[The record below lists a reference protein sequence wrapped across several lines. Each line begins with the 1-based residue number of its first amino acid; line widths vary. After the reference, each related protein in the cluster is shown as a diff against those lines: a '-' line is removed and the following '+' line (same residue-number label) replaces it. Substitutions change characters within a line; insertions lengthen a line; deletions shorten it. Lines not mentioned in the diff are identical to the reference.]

1 MLGRLLRNRR
11 AGESGM
17 AWNLP
22 GLAAPETLTVTS
34 AAFTDGQPIPLAHA
48 GRIVG
53 DRGVSPPL
61 AWSAVPE
68 GTAGVLLVMQ
78 DVDAVSGQPFI
89 HCLAAIDPLVSSLD
103 LGALSGTRP
112 GPGVAVFR
120 SSMGRGYL
128 GPAPVKGHGPHHYVF
143 QVFALAS
150 KVALSAGAPADKA
163 RPAAILASVT
173 GPVLARGRLTGTY
186 ERLNRP
192 MTMFCGSQVASL
204 WRYPVKSMQGE
215 ELNAAE
221 VTAAGLLGDRRF
233 AVVDTMTG
241 KVAGAKNPR
250 KWPGFFSFRSAYVAP
265 PAGGADLPAVR
276 ITMPDGASATS
287 TDAALPKLLSAAL
300 GREVALS
307 AGLAAARAEDLEDAS
322 DEVVTWEMPPGT
334 FFDSAPVHLV
344 TTATLDR
351 LRLLNPAG
359 RFEPR
364 RFRPNIIITTPP
376 EAAGFVEN
384 DWVGHEIAIGAQVRL
399 RVTMTTGR
407 CVMTTLP
414 QGDLPHDRGILRTA
428 AQHNDAQVG
437 VYAEVMAGGR
447 VMRGDAVTVLA

>member
-1 MLGRLLRNRR
+1 M
-11 AGESGM
+11 
-17 AWNLP
+17 
-22 GLAAPETLTVTS
+22 TS
-34 AAFTDGQPIPLAHA
+34 EAFTDGDPIPAAHA
-48 GRIVG
+48 GKIIG
-53 DRGVSPPL
+53 DRGLSPQL

-68 GTAGVLLVMQ
+68 GTAAVLLVME

-89 HCLAAIDPLVSSLD
+89 HCLAAIDPQVYSLD
-103 LGALSGTRP
+103 PGALSGTRP
-112 GPGVAVFR
+112 GAGVQVLR

-128 GPAPVKGHGPHHYVF
+128 GPAPVKGHGPHRYVF

-150 KVALSAGAPADKA
+150 KVTIPDGVTEGKA
-163 RPAAILASVT
+163 RPSLILATVD

-192 MTMFCGSQVASL
+192 MTMFSGAQVATL

-215 ELNAAE
+215 ELNAAD
-221 VTAAGLLGDRRF
+221 VTTAGLRGDRKF
-233 AVVDTMTG
+233 AVVDPATG

-250 KWPGFFSFRSAYVAP
+250 KWPGFLYFRSAYVAP
-265 PAGGADLPAVR
+265 PVVGADLPAVR
-276 ITMPDGASATS
+276 ITMPDGVSATS
-287 TDAALPKLLSAAL
+287 TDAGLAKLLSAAL
-300 GREVALS
+300 GREVTLS

-322 DEVVTWEMPPGT
+322 DEVITWEMPSGT
-334 FFDSAPVHLV
+334 FFDSAPLHLV
-344 TTATLDR
+344 TTATLDK
-351 LRLLNPAG
+351 LRVLYPAG

-376 EAAGFVEN
+376 GTEGFVEN
-384 DWVGHEIAIGAQVRL
+384 DWVGREIAIGAQVRL

-437 VYAEVMAGGR
+437 VYAEVVAGGR
-447 VMRGDAVTVLA
+447 VTRGDAITVLGPDPTEQVF